1 MHIANKKN
9 LQEITGIQQY
19 KDACIIIV
27 KTEWNSHITDVMET
41 NCITTLNDNGI
52 TNVKT
57 FIVPGA
63 VEIVFAIRSILSK
76 ETKVDAVI
84 AFGCVIKGGTPHF
97 EYVCQ
102 SVTQGLTDLNLTLQV
117 PIIFGVLTVDFE
129 HQALVRID
137 GSKENKGSEAAI
149 TAIKML
155 GFKI

>member
-19 KDACIIIV
+19 RDACIIIV
-27 KTEWNSHITDVMET
+27 KTEWNNHITDVMEA
-41 NCITTLNDNGI
+41 NCLLSLKEYDI

-63 VEIVFAIRSILSK
+63 IELPFAIRAIVAK

-97 EYVCQ
+97 DYVCQ
-102 SVTQGLTDLNLTLQV
+102 SVTNGITQLNLTLNV
-117 PIIFGVLTVDFE
+117 PVVYGVLTVDFE

-137 GSKENKGSEAAI
+137 GTKENKGTEAAI

-155 GFKI
+155 QYKF

>member
-27 KTEWNSHITDVMET
+27 KTEWNNHITDVMET
-41 NCITTLNDNGI
+41 NCLASFKEYGI
-52 TNVKT
+52 TSVKT
-57 FIVPGA
+57 FVVPGA
-63 VEIVFAIRSILSK
+63 IELPFAIRSIVTK
-76 ETKVDAVI
+76 ETRVDAVI

-102 SVTQGLTDLNLTLQV
+102 SVTNGITQLNLTLNV
-117 PIIFGVLTVDFE
+117 PIVYGVLTVDFE

-137 GSKENKGSEAAI
+137 GTKENKGTEAAI

-155 GFKI
+155 QYKF